1 MIVPGAVRILVTGAA
16 GFIGRNLL
24 SQFALDGDAV
34 AITAVTRRAPPA
46 AAGVSWI
53 RADLG
58 GAGWTSILPDT
69 EFDVVIHLAQS
80 EHYRDFPRRAPEI
93 VQVNVQA
100 TIELA
105 EWASRHAVGRFL
117 FASSGSVY
125 GSSDRV
131 HREDDDCQPGTMY
144 AASKLAAEVVLKPF
158 AAHMD
163 ILALR
168 LFGVYGPGQTNAILP
183 TVIGRFETGEAI
195 TLAGNAGV
203 RFNPIFVDDCAILIH
218 RLARQRFEGFQV
230 MNVCGSEVVDLR
242 RVVEILEDATG
253 RKANVR
259 VTDEAPILLVGC
271 TDKLH
276 GACDYRPAVP
286 FNDGLLRT
294 YRHSRSAGVSL

>member
-1 MIVPGAVRILVTGAA
+1 MRVLVTGAA

-24 SQFALDGDAV
+24 TQFAADGDAST
-34 AITAVTRRAPPA
+34 ITAVTRRVPPPA
-46 AAGVSWI
+46 AGVRWVH
-53 RADLG
+53 ADLG
-58 GAGWTSILPDT
+58 RPGWTTCLPDAP
-69 EFDVVIHLAQS
+69 FDVIVHLAQS

-93 VQVNVQA
+93 VQLNVQA
-100 TIELA
+100 TVELA
-105 EWASRHAVGRFL
+105 EWASRHGVERFL

-131 HREDDDCQPGTMY
+131 HREDDHCQPGTMY
-144 AASKLAAEVVLKPF
+144 AASKLAAEVLLKPF

-203 RFNPIFVDDCAILIH
+203 RFNPIFVDDCAILVH
-218 RLARQRFEGFQV
+218 RLATQRVEGFQAL
-230 MNVCGSEVVDLR
+230 NVCGSEVVDLR
-242 RVVEILEDATG
+242 TVVQILEHGAG
-253 RKANVR
+253 RRANVR

-276 GACDYRPAVP
+276 RTCDYRAAVS
-286 FNDGLLRT
+286 FTDGLMRT
-294 YRHSRSAGVSL
+294 YRHSRSAGVPL